1 MIEAFPLIRLAI
13 INNIFLLAKLNYREW
28 LNFNIAQ
35 LRAQNRNNM
44 RFIGISEDEVMAFTD
59 NLGVVT
65 ADEFEPDD
73 LMPNDYKRP
82 SPNVDS
88 LAVHLSYARQLDS
101 LRQVKKG
108 AGK

>member
-44 RFIGISEDEVMAFTD
+44 RFIGISEKEVMDFTD
-59 NLGVVT
+59 DLGA
-65 ADEFEPDD
+65 ADEYEDVNFDKSGFVMLDIDPDSVGT
-73 LMPNDYKRP
+73 LP
-82 SPNVDS
+82 
-88 LAVHLSYARQLDS
+88 YARLLDS
-101 LRQVKKG
+101 QMRVKKG

>member
-13 INNIFLLAKLNYREW
+13 INIIFLLAKLNYREW

-44 RFIGISEDEVMAFTD
+44 RYIGISEKEVMAFTD
-59 NLGVVT
+59 NLGA
-65 ADEFEPDD
+65 ADEYEADD

-82 SPNVDS
+82 APDVDS
-88 LAVHLSYARQLDS
+88 LAVQLSYARQLDS
-101 LRQVKKG
+101 LRQAKKG

>member
-1 MIEAFPLIRLAI
+1 
-13 INNIFLLAKLNYREW
+13 
-28 LNFNIAQ
+28 
-35 LRAQNRNNM
+35 M

>member
-35 LRAQNRNNM
+35 LLAQNRNNM
-44 RFIGISEDEVMAFTD
+44 RFIGISEKEVMDFTD
-59 NLGVVT
+59 DLGA
-65 ADEFEPDD
+65 ADEYEDVNFDKSGFVMPDID
-73 LMPNDYKRP
+73 P
-82 SPNVDS
+82 DS
-88 LAVHLSYARQLDS
+88 VGTLSYARQLDS
-101 LRQVKKG
+101 LRQEKKG